1 MEKRLLAGFA
11 LVLLLISGCSRGR
24 NSGSLGGGGIGT
36 STGQLYVSTNSSILR
51 FSGALTATGNL
62 APTATITGSATLLST
77 PEHLIVDPSA
87 DRLFVANQGGSSILV
102 FDLASHTTGNAAPTR
117 TISGASTLLAAP
129 HDLALD
135 AGNNLLYVAD
145 GTQIL
150 VFQSAGTIN
159 GNVPPVH
166 NISMGFAV
174 GAIFVDAP
182 NNRLYVADT
191 SGNAISR
198 LEGASLQ
205 NGTAVV
211 AATISGAATGL
222 AHPQGLAL
230 DSSGRLIVSNAAGP
244 SLTIYASAATAS
256 RNVSPAAT
264 LSGAATQL
272 SGPDQILLNQGQ
284 NNGEL
289 YVADNLAGAIL
300 VFTNLASATGNVAP
314 ARSISGSATGLVPN
328 GVNGVALDATR

>member
-11 LVLLLISGCSRGR
+11 LALLLLSGCSSGR
-24 NSGSLGGGGIGT
+24 SSGSLGGGGIGT
-36 STGQLYVSTNSSILR
+36 STGQLYVSTNSAILR

-62 APTATITGSATLLST
+62 APAGTITGSATLLSS

-129 HDLALD
+129 HDLGLD
-135 AGNNLLYVAD
+135 GANNLLYVAD

-150 VFQSAGTIN
+150 VFQSASTIN

-174 GAIFVDAP
+174 GAIFLDGT

-205 NGTAVV
+205 DGTAVV

-222 AHPQGLAL
+222 ARPQGMAL
-230 DSSGRLIVSNAAGP
+230 DSTSRLIVSNAAGP
-244 SLTIYASAATAS
+244 SITIFASAATAS
-256 RNVSPAAT
+256 GNVTPVAT
-264 LSGAATQL
+264 ISGAATQL
-272 SGPDQILLNQGQ
+272 SGPDQIVFSPGQ

-289 YVADNLAGAIL
+289 YVGDNLAGAIL
-300 VFTNLASATGNVAP
+300 IFTNLVSASGNVAP
-314 ARSISGSATGLVPN
+314 SRSIAGAATGLVAN
-328 GVNGVALDATR
+328 GVNGVALDTTR

>member
-1 MEKRLLAGFA
+1 MEKRLLAG
-11 LVLLLISGCSRGR
+11 LVLALLLISGCSRAR
-24 NSGSLGGGGIGT
+24 NSGSLGGSRIG
-36 STGQLYVSTNSSILR
+36 STAGQLYVSTNSAILR
-51 FSGALTATGNL
+51 FSGALTATGNI
-62 APTATITGSATLLST
+62 APTASITGSATLLSS

-87 DRLFVANQGGSSILV
+87 DRLYVANQGSSSILV
-102 FDLASHTTGNAAPTR
+102 FDSASHTTGNAAPPR

-150 VFQSAGTIN
+150 VFQSASTIN

-174 GAIFVDAP
+174 GAILVDVA

-205 NGTAVV
+205 DGPAVF

-222 AHPQGLAL
+222 ARPQGLAL
-230 DSSGRLIVSNAAGP
+230 DSTGRLIVSNAAGP
-244 SLTIYASAATAS
+244 SITIYASAASAS
-256 RNVSPAAT
+256 GNVAPVAT
-264 LSGAATQL
+264 ISGAATQL
-272 SGPDQILLNQGQ
+272 AGPDQIVLNQGQ

-289 YVADNLAGAIL
+289 YVADNLAGAIFI
-300 VFTNLASATGNVAP
+300 FTNVISASGNLAP
-314 ARSISGSATGLVPN
+314 ARSIAGAATGLVPN
-328 GVNGVALDATR
+328 GVNGVALDTTR